1 MAPPPPSTATVSQ
14 PVIDSAASPP
24 LQTAPQNAP
33 QTLPQPRDVTQP
45 IAVVSERLP
54 WRHTFI
60 SLRVPNFR
68 IFAIGHFIAVI
79 ALWMQ
84 RIAQDWLVLQLSG
97 SVTAVGITV
106 ALQFMPSLVLGPWGG
121 MMADRFPKRKIL
133 ILCQSVAAVLA
144 AALAVLALSQRIE
157 VWHVYAIA
165 LVLGLVTVLDQPA
178 RQVFVNEL
186 VGPTYLRNAISV
198 NSTTFQLGGLIGPA
212 LAGLL
217 LTAVGAGWA
226 FAANAVACCSTVAM
240 LLLLRK
246 DQLFITAPAPKRKG
260 MLREGLQYALS
271 KPTIYWPWLMAGFIA
286 VFAMSLPVLLA
297 AFADNVYDAGAGGY
311 GLLNALVALGALA
324 GAVTSTR
331 RRQLR
336 LRSVVLGAGMY
347 GLMLC
352 IAALAPS
359 MVWFGAAMVL
369 SGFWCLM
376 FLTAANQ
383 LVQISSNMGIR
394 GRVMSLYIMVLIGG
408 QAIGGPMMGWIAEH
422 LDPHTAIL
430 VSGGV
435 PVLAAVTVAVVLARR
450 GELTLKVNL
459 RDRHHLIRIVSR
471 KAKKPGRGPS
481 GPAPRPAAT
490 RPEGRAGTPPAAAG
504 TAARPC

>member
-1 MAPPPPSTATVSQ
+1 MAPPPPTSAAVSQ
-14 PVIDSAASPP
+14 PVIDSASASATYAAT
-24 LQTAPQNAP
+24 Q
-33 QTLPQPRDVTQP
+33 TQP
-45 IAVVSERLP
+45 LGVVSERLP

-60 SLRVPNFR
+60 SLKVPNFR
-68 IFAIGHFIAVI
+68 LFAIGHFVAVV

-84 RIAQDWLVLQLSG
+84 RIAQDWLVLELSG

-106 ALQFMPSLVLGPWGG
+106 ALQFMPSLLLGPWGG
-121 MMADRFPKRKIL
+121 MVADRFAKRKIL
-133 ILCQSVAAVLA
+133 MLCQAVAGILA
-144 AALAVLALSQRIE
+144 ATLAVLSLTGAIE
-157 VWHVYAIA
+157 VWHVYGIA

-186 VGPTYLRNAISV
+186 VGPKYLRNAISV

-226 FAANAVACCSTVAM
+226 FAANAVACCSTVTM

-246 DQLFITAPAPKRKG
+246 DRLFVSAPAPKKKG
-260 MLREGLQYALS
+260 MLREGLRYALS

-297 AFADNVYDAGAGGY
+297 AFADHVFDVGAGGY

-324 GAVTSTR
+324 GAVASTR

-336 LRSVVLGAGMY
+336 LRSVVFCAGMY

-352 IAALAPS
+352 LAALAPS
-359 MVWFGAAMVL
+359 MLWFGGVMVL

-376 FLTAANQ
+376 FLTGSNQ
-383 LVQISSNMGIR
+383 LVQISSNVAIR

-408 QAIGGPMMGWIAEH
+408 QAIGGPMLGWIAEH
-422 LDPHTAIL
+422 VDPHVALL

-435 PVLAAVTVAVVLARR
+435 PALAAVTIGVVLARK
-450 GELTLKVNL
+450 GALKL
-459 RDRHHLIRIVSR
+459 RVDLKDRRHPVRIVCR
-471 KAKKPGRGPS
+471 
-481 GPAPRPAAT
+481 
-490 RPEGRAGTPPAAAG
+490 AAA
-504 TAARPC
+504 A

>member
-1 MAPPPPSTATVSQ
+1 VAPPPPSSATVSQ
-14 PVIDSAASPP
+14 PVIDSAASAARLAGDRPMALPP
-24 LQTAPQNAP
+24 V
-33 QTLPQPRDVTQP
+33 PRVPRPDSVTQP
-45 IAVVSERLP
+45 IAVVSEHLP
-54 WRHTFI
+54 WKHTFI

-68 IFAIGHFIAVI
+68 IFAIGHFVAVI
-79 ALWMQ
+79 AVWMQ
-84 RIAQDWLVLQLSG
+84 RIAQDWMVLELSG

-106 ALQFMPSLVLGPWGG
+106 ALQFMPSLFLGPWAG
-121 MMADRFPKRKIL
+121 MMADRFAKRKIL
-133 ILCQSVAAVLA
+133 ILCQCLAGILAAVLA
-144 AALAVLALSQRIE
+144 ALALSGAVE
-157 VWHVYAIA
+157 VWHVYIIA

-186 VGPTYLRNAISV
+186 VGPKYLRNAISV

-226 FAANAVACCSTVAM
+226 FAANALACCSTVTM

-246 DQLFITAPAPKRKG
+246 DQLFVSTPAPKRKG
-260 MLREGLQYALS
+260 MLREGLRYALS

-297 AFADNVYDAGAGGY
+297 AFADRVFDVGAGGY
-311 GLLNALVALGALA
+311 GLLNALVALGALC
-324 GAVTSTR
+324 GAVASTR

-336 LRSVVLGAGMY
+336 LRSVVFCAGMY
-347 GLMLC
+347 GVMLC
-352 IAALAPS
+352 LAALAPS
-359 MVWFGAAMVL
+359 MLVFGAVMVL

-376 FLTAANQ
+376 FLTGSNQ

-408 QAIGGPMMGWIAEH
+408 QAIGGPMLGWIAEH
-422 LDPHTAIL
+422 ADPHVALL

-435 PVLAAVTVAVVLARR
+435 PALAALTVAVVLSRKGA
-450 GELTLKVNL
+450 LLLKVDL
-459 RDRHHLIRIVSR
+459 RDRRHPVRIVSR
-471 KAKKPGRGPS
+471 
-481 GPAPRPAAT
+481 
-490 RPEGRAGTPPAAAG
+490 
-504 TAARPC
+504 TASA

>member
-1 MAPPPPSTATVSQ
+1 MAPPPPSAANVSQ
-14 PVIDSAASPP
+14 PTIDSLAAISRISHDADPD
-24 LQTAPQNAP
+24 T
-33 QTLPQPRDVTQP
+33 VTQP

-60 SLRVPNFR
+60 SLKVPNFR
-68 IFAIGHFIAVI
+68 IFAMGHFVAVI

-84 RIAQDWLVLQLSG
+84 RIAQDWLVLELSG

-106 ALQFMPSLVLGPWGG
+106 ALQFTPSLFLGPWGG
-121 MMADRFPKRKIL
+121 MMADRFPKRRIL
-133 ILCQSVAAVLA
+133 ILCQSVAACLA
-144 AALAVLALSQRIE
+144 AILAVLALSQRIE
-157 VWHVYAIA
+157 VWHVYVIA
-165 LVLGLVTVLDQPA
+165 FVLGLVTVLDQPA

-186 VGPTYLRNAISV
+186 VGPKYLRNAISV

-212 LAGLL
+212 LAGVL

-226 FAANAVACCSTVAM
+226 FAANAVACCSTVTM
-240 LLLLRK
+240 LLMLRK
-246 DQLFITAPAPKRKG
+246 NELYVSTPVPKRKG
-260 MLREGLQYALS
+260 MLQEGLRYALS

-297 AFADNVYDAGAGGY
+297 AFADHIYHAGAGGY
-311 GLLNALVALGALA
+311 GLLNAMVALGALA
-324 GAVTSTR
+324 GAITSAR

-336 LRSVVLGAGMY
+336 LRSVVVSAGMY

-352 IAALAPS
+352 LAALAPS
-359 MVWFGAAMVL
+359 MVWLAAAMVL

-383 LVQISSNMGIR
+383 LVQVSANMSIR

-408 QAIGGPMMGWIAEH
+408 QAIGGPMMGWLAEH
-422 LDPHTAIL
+422 LNPHAALL

-435 PVLAAVTVAVVLARR
+435 PALAAATVAVVLARKS
-450 GELTLKVNL
+450 ELRLKVNV
-459 RDRHHLIRIVSR
+459 RDRRRMVRIVPQS
-471 KAKKPGRGPS
+471 A
-481 GPAPRPAAT
+481 
-490 RPEGRAGTPPAAAG
+490 
-504 TAARPC
+504 

>member
-1 MAPPPPSTATVSQ
+1 VAPPPPTSAAVSQ
-14 PVIDSAASPP
+14 PIIDSASAAAS
-24 LQTAPQNAP
+24 TAAASATQ
-33 QTLPQPRDVTQP
+33 TQP
-45 IAVVSERLP
+45 IGVVSEHLP

-60 SLRVPNFR
+60 SLKIPNFR
-68 IFAIGHFIAVI
+68 IFAIGHFVAVV

-84 RIAQDWLVLQLSG
+84 RIAQDWLVLELSG

-106 ALQFMPSLVLGPWGG
+106 ALQFMPSLLLGPWGG
-121 MMADRFPKRKIL
+121 MVADRFPKRKIL
-133 ILCQSVAAVLA
+133 MLCQSLA
-144 AALAVLALSQRIE
+144 AILAATLALLSLTGAIE
-157 VWHVYAIA
+157 VWHVYGIA

-186 VGPTYLRNAISV
+186 VGPKYLRNAISV

-226 FAANAVACCSTVAM
+226 FAANALACCSTVTM

-246 DQLFITAPAPKRKG
+246 DQLFVSAPAPKKKG
-260 MLREGLQYALS
+260 MLREGLRYALS

-297 AFADNVYDAGAGGY
+297 AFADHVFDVGAGGY

-324 GAVTSTR
+324 GAVASTR

-336 LRSVVLGAGMY
+336 LRSVVFCAGMY

-352 IAALAPS
+352 LAALAPS
-359 MVWFGAAMVL
+359 MLWFGAVMIL

-376 FLTAANQ
+376 FLTGSNQ
-383 LVQISSNMGIR
+383 LVQISSNMAIR

-408 QAIGGPMMGWIAEH
+408 QAIGGPMLGWIAEH
-422 LDPHTAIL
+422 VDPHVALL

-435 PVLAAVTVAVVLARR
+435 PVLAALTVGVVLARKAA
-450 GELTLKVNL
+450 LKL
-459 RDRHHLIRIVSR
+459 RVDLKDRRHLVKIVSR
-471 KAKKPGRGPS
+471 
-481 GPAPRPAAT
+481 
-490 RPEGRAGTPPAAAG
+490 AAAG
-504 TAARPC
+504 

>member
-1 MAPPPPSTATVSQ
+1 MAPPPPSAANVSR
-14 PVIDSAASPP
+14 PFTDS
-24 LQTAPQNAP
+24 LDT
-33 QTLPQPRDVTQP
+33 VTQP
-45 IAVVSERLP
+45 IAVVSEKLP

-60 SLRVPNFR
+60 SLKVPNFR
-68 IFAIGHFIAVI
+68 IFAMGHFVAVV

-106 ALQFMPSLVLGPWGG
+106 ALQFLPSLFLGPWGG
-121 MMADRFPKRKIL
+121 MMADRFPKRRIL
-133 ILCQSVAAVLA
+133 ILCQSVAACLA
-144 AALAVLALSQRIE
+144 AALAILALGQRIE
-157 VWHVYAIA
+157 VWHVYVIA

-186 VGPTYLRNAISV
+186 VGPKYLRNAISV

-212 LAGLL
+212 LAGIL

-226 FAANAVACCSTVAM
+226 FATNAVACCSTVTM

-246 DQLFITAPAPKRKG
+246 NELFVSTPTPKRKG
-260 MLREGLQYALS
+260 MLKEGLRYALG
-271 KPTIYWPWLMAGFIA
+271 KPTIYWPWLMAGFVA

-297 AFADNVYDAGAGGY
+297 AFADHIYHAGAGGY
-311 GLLNALVALGALA
+311 GLLNAMVALGALA
-324 GAVTSTR
+324 GAVTSAR

-336 LRSVVLGAGMY
+336 LRSVISCAGMY

-352 IAALAPS
+352 LAALAPT
-359 MVWFGAAMVL
+359 MPWFAAAMVL

-383 LVQISSNMGIR
+383 LVQVSANMSIR

-408 QAIGGPMMGWIAEH
+408 QAIGGPVMGWLAEH
-422 LDPHTAIL
+422 LNPHIAVL
-430 VSGGV
+430 VAGGV
-435 PVLAAVTVAVVLARR
+435 PAAAAATVAVVLARKAALR
-450 GELTLKVNL
+450 IKVDL
-459 RDRHHLIRIVSR
+459 RDRRRIFRIVPQS
-471 KAKKPGRGPS
+471 A
-481 GPAPRPAAT
+481 
-490 RPEGRAGTPPAAAG
+490 
-504 TAARPC
+504 

>member
-14 PVIDSAASPP
+14 PVIDSATSA
-24 LQTAPQNAP
+24 TH
-33 QTLPQPRDVTQP
+33 QPAEPAGSITQP
-45 IAVVSERLP
+45 IAVVTERLP
-54 WRHTFI
+54 WRQTFI

-68 IFAIGHFIAVI
+68 LFAIGHFIAVI
-79 ALWMQ
+79 AVWMQ
-84 RIAQDWLVLQLSG
+84 RIAQDWMVLQLSG

-106 ALQFMPSLVLGPWGG
+106 ALQFMPSLFLGPWAG
-121 MMADRFPKRKIL
+121 MMADRFAKRKIL
-133 ILCQSVAAVLA
+133 ILCQCVAAVLA
-144 AALAVLALSQRIE
+144 ATLAVLAISQVVQ
-157 VWHVYAIA
+157 VWHVYVIA

-186 VGPTYLRNAISV
+186 VGPRYLRNAISV

-212 LAGLL
+212 LAGIL

-226 FAANAVACCSTVAM
+226 FAANALACCSTVAM

-246 DQLFITAPAPKRKG
+246 DKLFITAPAPKRKG
-260 MLREGLQYALS
+260 MLREGLDYALS
-271 KPTIYWPWLMAGFIA
+271 KPTIYWPWLMAGFVA
-286 VFAMSLPVLLA
+286 VFAMSLPVILA
-297 AFADNVYDAGAGGY
+297 AFADHVYDVGAAGY
-311 GLLNALVALGALA
+311 GLLNALVALGALS
-324 GAVTSTR
+324 GAVASTR

-336 LRSVVLGAGMY
+336 LRSVVACAGMY

-352 IAALAPS
+352 LASLAPS
-359 MVWFGAAMVL
+359 LVWFGAAMVL

-376 FLTAANQ
+376 FLTGSNQ

-408 QAIGGPMMGWIAEH
+408 QAIGGPMIGWVAEH
-422 LDPHTAIL
+422 IDPQTAIL

-435 PVLAAVTVAVVLARR
+435 PALAAVVIAVVIARK
-450 GELTLKVNL
+450 GHLTLKLDV
-459 RDRHHLIRIVSR
+459 RDRRHLVRVVR
-471 KAKKPGRGPS
+471 R
-481 GPAPRPAAT
+481 
-490 RPEGRAGTPPAAAG
+490 AAAQPGGGADTPVHATG